1 MYDGQQSG
9 AFGRLRNCNYGVCE
23 GHLNNDIA
31 LRGSPPLPPVPFFQT
46 TPQKIPELNPEVQAE
61 AGNSPLRVWQV
72 GALCKAIAVRLE
84 SQFNPVR
91 VTGEISG
98 FVRAASGHCYFHLKD
113 SSGQI
118 RCAAF
123 KRVASAIDFIPRDG
137 DQVEVQGRLGVYEQ
151 RGELQLVVEAIRRA
165 GQGVLFERFL
175 RIKARLQAQGLFD
188 GQRKRPLPHLVRGIG
203 VVTSLGAAA
212 LHDVLSAL
220 QRRVPHIPV
229 TIVPASVQGEAAP
242 QALCAALQK
251 IYRWQD
257 PLHGPIDVILL
268 VRGGGSMEDLW
279 AFNDETLAQVIAQS
293 PVPLISGVGHETDF
307 TIADFVAD
315 LRAPTPTAA
324 AEMAAELTAL
334 WRGATDDAAQRL
346 HAVSLRMVDRQ
357 SQHLDT
363 LQARIAR
370 PSAGVHA
377 MRQRLRDCEHRAAF
391 AVHGGVSQQ
400 AGRLLR
406 AAQDLERAVAKT
418 TTAHATRLDA
428 AALHL
433 ELLDPSLVL
442 ARGYAWLT
450 DADGRGVGS
459 ARGAERGQILHAQLH
474 DGKLAVQT
482 LSVEAK

>member
-1 MYDGQQSG
+1 
-9 AFGRLRNCNYGVCE
+9 
-23 GHLNNDIA
+23 LNFEE
-31 LRGSPPLPPVPFFQT
+31 PPS
-46 TPQKIPELNPEVQAE
+46 
-61 AGNSPLRVWQV
+61 AGISPLRLWQV
-72 GALCKAIAVRLE
+72 GALCKAIGTSLE

-91 VTGEISG
+91 VGGEISG
-98 FVRAASGHCYFHLKD
+98 FVRAASGHCYFNLKD
-113 SSGQI
+113 ATGQM

-123 KRVASAIDFIPRDG
+123 KRVASSIDFSPRDG

-151 RGELQLVVEAIRRA
+151 RGELQLVVEAMRRA
-165 GQGVLFERFL
+165 GQGALFERFL
-175 RIKARLQAQGLFD
+175 QIKARLQAQGLFD
-188 GQRKRPLPHLVRGIG
+188 AQRKRPLPNLVRGIG

-229 TIVPASVQGEAAP
+229 TVVPAAVQGEAAP

-251 IYRWQD
+251 IYRLQD
-257 PLHGPIDVILL
+257 QAHGPIDVILL

-293 PVPLISGVGHETDF
+293 PVPLVSGVGHETDF

-324 AEMAAELTAL
+324 AEMAAQPTVL
-334 WRGATDDAAQRL
+334 WRNVVDDEAQRL
-346 HAVSLRMVDRQ
+346 HAVSLRGLDRQ

-391 AVHGGVSQQ
+391 ALQ
-400 AGRLLR
+400 AGLAHQAAGLLR
-406 AAQDLERAVAKT
+406 KSDALQRRMEQASQ
-418 TTAHATRLDA
+418 AHATRLDA
-428 AALHL
+428 AALRL
-433 ELLDPSLVL
+433 NMLDPKLVL
-442 ARGYAWLT
+442 ARGYAWLA
-450 DADGRGVGS
+450 DAQGRGIDSAQSVQPGQQLRAQLRDGR
-459 ARGAERGQILHAQLH
+459 LTL
-474 DGKLAVQT
+474 QT
-482 LSVEAK
+482 LGVQSS

>member
-1 MYDGQQSG
+1 
-9 AFGRLRNCNYGVCE
+9 
-23 GHLNNDIA
+23 
-31 LRGSPPLPPVPFFQT
+31 
-46 TPQKIPELNPEVQAE
+46 
-61 AGNSPLRVWQV
+61 V
-72 GALCKAIAVRLE
+72 GALCKAIGTSLE

-91 VTGEISG
+91 VGGEISG
-98 FVRAASGHCYFHLKD
+98 FVRAASGHCYFNLKD
-113 SSGQI
+113 ATGQM

-123 KRVASAIDFIPRDG
+123 KRVASSVDFSPRDG

-151 RGELQLVVEAIRRA
+151 RGELQLVVEAMRRA
-165 GQGVLFERFL
+165 GQGALFERFL
-175 RIKARLQAQGLFD
+175 QIKARLQAQGLFD
-188 GQRKRPLPHLVRGIG
+188 AQRKRPLPNLVRGIG

-229 TIVPASVQGEAAP
+229 TVVPAAVQGEAAP

-251 IYRWQD
+251 IYRLQD
-257 PLHGPIDVILL
+257 QAHGPVDVILL

-293 PVPLISGVGHETDF
+293 PVPLVSGVGHETDF

-324 AEMAAELTAL
+324 AEMAAQPTVL
-334 WRGATDDAAQRL
+334 WRNVVDDAAQRL
-346 HAVSLRMVDRQ
+346 HAVSLRALDRQ

-391 AVHGGVSQQ
+391 ALQ
-400 AGRLLR
+400 AGLAYQAAGLLR
-406 AAQDLERAVAKT
+406 KSDALQRRMEQASQ
-418 TTAHATRLDA
+418 AHATRLDA
-428 AALHL
+428 AALRL
-433 ELLDPSLVL
+433 NMLDPKLVL
-442 ARGYAWLT
+442 ARGYAWLA
-450 DADGRGVGS
+450 DAQGRGIDSAQSVQPGQQLRAQLRDGR
-459 ARGAERGQILHAQLH
+459 LTL
-474 DGKLAVQT
+474 QT
-482 LSVEAK
+482 LGVQSS